1 MSPTNVQKRGSE
13 NFGLRR
19 NRVFTLNSRGET
31 VMIAGAD
38 ASHTM
43 ARLTE
48 GVKSLVARECR
59 IEVRDVDEQGNCV
72 LIGFIDASTIAPEEE
87 EEEEEENG
95 DEDDED
101 EDEDE
106 DEDSEGGDHAH
117 DHELDGDD
125 VRAA

>member
-19 NRVFTLNSRGET
+19 DRVPTLTSRGES
-31 VMIAGAD
+31 VMIAGED

-59 IEVRDVDEQGNCV
+59 IEVRDVDEEGNCV

-87 EEEEEENG
+87 EEEENG

-101 EDEDE
+101 EDEEE
-106 DEDSEGGDHAH
+106 DEDSEGGDHTH